1 LYCGGCGRVRFFLG
15 PFAGF
20 LARIT
25 ALARFLVTIVPLII
39 SADPPAAHIGPDRDR
54 GNGERP

>member
-1 LYCGGCGRVRFFLG
+1 MRFFLD
-15 PFAGF
+15 PFASF

-39 SADPPAAHIGPDRDR
+39 SADPPMFSAYS
-54 GNGERP
+54 